1 MKKKQVRGLCGVF
14 NYDVRDDLT
23 MAEGQVT
30 VNAAEFGNS
39 WKAGHACE
47 KDAPLLPTSTGGC
60 KVNLNFHKEAERAC
74 KIFKN
79 GTF

>member
-1 MKKKQVRGLCGVF
+1 
-14 NYDVRDDLT
+14 

-30 VNAAEFGNS
+30 VSAAEFGNS
-39 WKAGHACE
+39 WKLGHTCE
-47 KDAPLLPTSTGGC
+47 KDMSLLPTSTGGC
-60 KVNLNFHKEAERAC
+60 QSNLNFHKEAEHAC